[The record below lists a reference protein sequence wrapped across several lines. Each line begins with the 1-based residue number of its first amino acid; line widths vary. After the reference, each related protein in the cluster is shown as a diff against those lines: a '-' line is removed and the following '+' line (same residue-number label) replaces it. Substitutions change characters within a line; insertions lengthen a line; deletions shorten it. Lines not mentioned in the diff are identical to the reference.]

1 MLKCYIWYCLCLELR
16 IILDTLHK
24 CVRLWT
30 EDVFLFAAKYVN
42 LFFLTLGA
50 FFSIHQIPPKWSPEY
65 CACSLIFSLIEK
77 NAPHAKSC
85 IKILKVCRISGKVQ
99 ITVRFGYYIS
109 FNNARFDHRPK
120 AKGSPTCDV
129 ILIFSLRDLLPIA
142 APSPGCIESNF
153 LRYKMKENT
162 VVWLK
167 FLENTRLRT

>member
-50 FFSIHQIPPKWSPEY
+50 FFSIHQIPPKWSPKY
-65 CACSLIFSLIEK
+65 CASSLIFSLIEK

-109 FNNARFDHRPK
+109 LLYWKNVHAHWMYNGHKYFWKCSNYIFKIFRPIYKYFDP
-120 AKGSPTCDV
+120 GS
-129 ILIFSLRDLLPIA
+129 LFSVKRL
-142 APSPGCIESNF
+142 
-153 LRYKMKENT
+153 KECN
-162 VVWLK
+162 K
-167 FLENTRLRT
+167 